1 MTTKITLL
9 NEPRI
14 SVHTVDVKHNEIKLL
29 LVPLIVDY
37 VSNHDLF
44 KNMEVN
50 ITFAHKGVSSL
61 VSIIETPEDRY
72 VLKIPLKEDTDS
84 YEVLFLNTWRS
95 VGVSTPKIYEE
106 GKIKNFSY
114 VLMEFIDAQNLTETY
129 KLKNLVPL
137 RIFAEMGKTLRLMHT
152 SKAIGYGKLSKG
164 IPEFE
169 TFEDWINKDEKNV
182 RSINETKA
190 LNLLNDED
198 HGSITRAREILIEY
212 IKTDPRSSYCHLDF
226 APENIFATSPITPF
240 DPNPAFNHPY
250 IDLAL
255 AIVIAT
261 SRCGPSDAAHQ
272 IIEGYFAGEEYSKQ
286 ALHAAI
292 LRVTYS
298 KFVYWSKTD
307 QPKRLAWLQEYLN
320 TNKYL
325 LD

>member
-1 MTTKITLL
+1 
-9 NEPRI
+9 
-14 SVHTVDVKHNEIKLL
+14 
-29 LVPLIVDY
+29 
-37 VSNHDLF
+37 
-44 KNMEVN
+44 
-50 ITFAHKGVSSL
+50 
-61 VSIIETPEDRY
+61 
-72 VLKIPLKEDTDS
+72 
-84 YEVLFLNTWRS
+84 
-95 VGVSTPKIYEE
+95 
-106 GKIKNFSY
+106 
-114 VLMEFIDAQNLTETY
+114 
-129 KLKNLVPL
+129 
-137 RIFAEMGKTLRLMHT
+137 MGKTLRLMHT

-190 LNLLNDED
+190 LNLLNDVD

-320 TNKYL
+320 TNKKDLQNGSLVIALPPQYAFQESSFSAATNANDNTVTFAVPL
-325 LD
+325 IWVNATMELHDYTLSIYVNLHQNGNFSVLFCLGSADVNDQREVCFLRNHIGAIF

>member
-14 SVHTVDVKHNEIKLL
+14 SAHEVDAKHNEIKLK
-29 LVPLIVDY
+29 LVPLVTDY
-37 VSNHDLF
+37 VSNHSLF
-44 KNMEVN
+44 NDKEVN

-61 VSIIETPEDRY
+61 VSIIETPEDKY
-72 VLKIPLKEDTDS
+72 VLKIPLKENTES

-106 GKIKNFSY
+106 GKIQNFSY

-137 RIFAEMGKTLRLMHT
+137 RIFVEMGKTLRMIHDT
-152 SKAIGYGKLSKG
+152 KAIGYGRLTHG
-164 IPEFE
+164 IPEFN

-182 RSINETKA
+182 RSISEIKE
-190 LNLLNDED
+190 LNLLNDEE
-198 HGSITRAREILIEY
+198 HGSIERAKEILIEY
-212 IKTDPRSSYCHLDF
+212 VKTDPRSSYCHLDF
-226 APENIFATSPITPF
+226 APENIFATNPITPF
-240 DPNPAFNHPY
+240 DPNPAFNHPF
-250 IDLAL
+250 IDLAA

-261 SRCGPSDAAHQ
+261 SRCGPSDAANQ
-272 IIEGYFAGEEYSKQ
+272 LIEGYFAGEEYNKQ

-292 LRVTYS
+292 LRVAYS

-307 QPKRLAWLQEYLN
+307 QPKRLAWLQDYLSE
-320 TNKYL
+320 NKHL
-325 LD
+325 LN